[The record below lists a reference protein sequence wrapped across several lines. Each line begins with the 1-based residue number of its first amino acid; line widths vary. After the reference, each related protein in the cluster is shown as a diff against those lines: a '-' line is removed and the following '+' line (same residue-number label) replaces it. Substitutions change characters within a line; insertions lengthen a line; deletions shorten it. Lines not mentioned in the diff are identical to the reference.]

1 MDKRKNLYGRAT
13 NGFDFLGYHL
23 TPGGVSVAQ
32 SVIGNAIAHITRL
45 YEQGADSTSIGKY
58 VTRWATWCRSGI
70 RVAGIRQCGEDAEG
84 VV

>member
-1 MDKRKNLYGRAT
+1 MVSFLIERIAADSILEKAYDWLCQKR
-13 NGFDFLGYHL
+13 
-23 TPGGVSVAQ
+23 
-32 SVIGNAIAHITRL
+32 AIAHITRL

-70 RVAGIRQCGEDAEG
+70 RVAGIRQGGGDAEG